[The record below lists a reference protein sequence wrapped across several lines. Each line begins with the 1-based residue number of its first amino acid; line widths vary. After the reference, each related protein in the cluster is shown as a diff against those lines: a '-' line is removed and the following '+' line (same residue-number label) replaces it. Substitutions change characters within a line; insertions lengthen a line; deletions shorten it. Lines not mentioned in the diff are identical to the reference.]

1 MKKNIFIKSLIA
13 LVFLGALSACSDML
27 NEEDLKTNPN
37 SPSDASLDNILIGVL
52 IGVGEQHEDTE
63 VRIASLWSGQ
73 LAGRSRQHQTFGVY
87 TVSSSTFGW
96 FNQYNIIAN
105 ARIGEAKADELGNSI
120 VKGILQVS
128 EAMVFAKL
136 TALYGDI
143 PFTQVANDEFPTP
156 IYDDQVTVVYP
167 GIISLLDAAIAN
179 LNAGTGGTFSDFMG
193 GGSADA
199 WIAAANTLKARL
211 YLHLGQNADAIA
223 AAQDGIADVSGDLLM
238 YHGTSQTFDQN
249 LNYDFFYNN
258 RSGDTDFD
266 APSIFGTVMQSLN
279 NEKTDNTALD
289 YHIHNNA
296 GEGDFPNT
304 NDGMFIVDAPHP
316 IVTHF
321 ENQLILAE
329 ASLRDGDAATAL
341 DALNDVRAEL
351 ATGNIYGLTINADT
365 QALGLLYDAYAD
377 VDFAT
382 DADLLAEIL
391 KQKYVLLIMQYENWN
406 HTRRLE
412 GLGELD
418 VLGLE
423 STNAPTDNRLPGR
436 FPYPQGEINTNPN
449 TPPVGDD
456 EQYNK
461 LAIFQ

>member
-1 MKKNIFIKSLIA
+1 MKKNIFVKSIVA
-13 LVFLGALSACSDML
+13 LFLVGALSACSDLL
-27 NEEDLKTNPN
+27 NVEDLKNNPN
-37 SPSDASLDNILIGVL
+37 APTDASLDNILIGVL

-87 TVSSSTFGW
+87 NVSSSTFGW
-96 FNQYNIIAN
+96 GNQYNIIAN
-105 ARIGEAKADELGNSI
+105 CRLGEAKATEQGNSI
-120 VKGILQVS
+120 VKGIFEIS
-128 EAMVFAKL
+128 EAMIFAKL
-136 TALYGDI
+136 TAMYGDI

-156 IYDDQVTVVYP
+156 VYDDQVSVVYP
-167 GIISLLDAAIAN
+167 GIIALLDQAIVS
-179 LNAGTGGTFSDFMG
+179 LNAGTGGTFADFIAG
-193 GGSADA
+193 GDA
-199 WIAAANTLKARL
+199 ATWIAAANTLKARL
-211 YLHLGQNADAIA
+211 YMHLGDYSNAISA
-223 AAQDGIADVSGDLLM
+223 AEEGILAPSGDILM

-266 APSIFGTVMQSLN
+266 LPSIFNQVILSLDN
-279 NEKTDNTALD
+279 GKTNNTALN

-304 NDGMFIVDAPHP
+304 SDGMFVVDAPHP
-316 IVTHF
+316 ILTHF

-329 ASLRDGDAATAL
+329 ANLRNGDAAAAL
-341 DALNDVRAEL
+341 AALNDVRQEL
-351 ATGNIYGLTINADT
+351 ATGNIYGLTISADI
-365 QALGLLYDAYAD
+365 QALGLQYDDYVD
-377 VDFAT
+377 GDFAT

-412 GLGELD
+412 QLGELD
-418 VLGLE
+418 ILGLV

-436 FPYPQGEINTNPN
+436 YPYPQGELRN
-449 TPPVGDD
+449 
-456 EQYNK
+456 
-461 LAIFQ
+461 